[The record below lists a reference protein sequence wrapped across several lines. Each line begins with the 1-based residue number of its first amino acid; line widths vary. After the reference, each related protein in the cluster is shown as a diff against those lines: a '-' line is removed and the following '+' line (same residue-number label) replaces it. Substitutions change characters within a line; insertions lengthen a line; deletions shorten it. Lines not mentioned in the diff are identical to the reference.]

1 MIFTAKAIL
10 FDMDG
15 VLVDSGLAVA
25 RVWRVWA
32 MEHGFEPDA
41 VITQAHG
48 RRSIETVRALTP
60 HLDAGRENLK
70 IEQMEIEDTDG
81 VIAVPGTLQLLRSL
95 PPERFA
101 VVTSATRPLAEARLG
116 HAGVPFPQRFV
127 CGDDVVNGKPSP
139 EPYLR
144 GAQMLGFA
152 PGECLVFE
160 DAPSGIA
167 SARAAGMQVI
177 ALGTTC
183 PARQLQAASA
193 VITSFAE
200 VKAEFHEGMFTLRVG
215 TV

>member
-1 MIFTAKAIL
+1 LLLFWKLIFTAKAIL

-41 VITQAHG
+41 VIAHAHG

-81 VIAVPGTLQLLRSL
+81 VNAVPGTVELLRSL

-127 CGDDVVNGKPSP
+127 CGDDGINGKPLMKLYAKELEKGIEHGAKALKIFLVRMSP
-139 EPYLR
+139 
-144 GAQMLGFA
+144 
-152 PGECLVFE
+152 
-160 DAPSGIA
+160 A
-167 SARAAGMQVI
+167 SEN
-177 ALGTTC
+177 L
-183 PARQLQAASA
+183 
-193 VITSFAE
+193 SFWDSLLCEA
-200 VKAEFHEGMFTLRVG
+200 HRS
-215 TV
+215 

>member
-1 MIFTAKAIL
+1 
-10 FDMDG
+10 
-15 VLVDSGLAVA
+15 
-25 RVWRVWA
+25 
-32 MEHGFEPDA
+32 
-41 VITQAHG
+41 
-48 RRSIETVRALTP
+48 
-60 HLDAGRENLK
+60 
-70 IEQMEIEDTDG
+70 
-81 VIAVPGTLQLLRSL
+81 
-95 PPERFA
+95 
-101 VVTSATRPLAEARLG
+101 
-116 HAGVPFPQRFV
+116 
-127 CGDDVVNGKPSP
+127 
-139 EPYLR
+139 
-144 GAQMLGFA
+144 MLGFA